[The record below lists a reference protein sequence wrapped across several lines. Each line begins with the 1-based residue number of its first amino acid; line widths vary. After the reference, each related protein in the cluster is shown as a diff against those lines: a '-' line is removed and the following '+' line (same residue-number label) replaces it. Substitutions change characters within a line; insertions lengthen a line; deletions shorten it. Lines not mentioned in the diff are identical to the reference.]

1 MNSKGIDNVNTWHI
15 VHAFSQNDRR
25 ERGNRARVIRNKTIS
40 NYKKIIGQ
48 SILIE
53 FQNGGTEKHGFYAKA
68 KHNQNVKGVMRF
80 IVPVIYKNSPYT
92 AVITAEVF
100 GSKISFNKTPATLYE
115 IFDCKIKTARP
126 DYANLKSSGLG
137 EKSPVNYTLLE
148 ILGSVKDLSD
158 IPYVVDGH
166 LNYYLLNEGKGNYFQ
181 KTGKYTG
188 KKDLIAYHN
197 INQDNLDKAIQ
208 LGGLAVPSIAITK
221 KETDFSN
228 FGIITLLMPQDVVN
242 PKETPVYITPV
253 YTRDAWTGV
262 FPGILKAS
270 DEIEEEGEMGGFP
283 GMEDMM
289 GEGGGEEKRPPQMP
303 KQTQDSAGDTG
314 WRTLTNGVKVY
325 IENGIITKGPK
336 DLINKKLSDIIGAEF
351 QHSDAPMVWVDAPTF
366 YPQTYTKGHDKHHM
380 EHAKAMG
387 LTFREWLKE
396 ASDTL
401 NFD

>member
-1 MNSKGIDNVNTWHI
+1 MIQQFPSDKKRKQGQFGGISVYGFTKG
-15 VHAFSQNDRR
+15 
-25 ERGNRARVIRNKTIS
+25 ERGKYYIVLLFAED
-40 NYKKIIGQ
+40 GA
-48 SILIE
+48 IE
-53 FQNGGTEKHGFYAKA
+53 LETAVKEKST
-68 KHNQNVKGVMRF
+68 
-80 IVPVIYKNSPYT
+80 YKNKIELLHPLQLTDNAAAQQGNDNSP
-92 AVITAEVF
+92 
-100 GSKISFNKTPATLYE
+100 ISIGNIQK
-115 IFDCKIKTARP
+115 
-126 DYANLKSSGLG
+126 
-137 EKSPVNYTLLE
+137 
-148 ILGSVKDLSD
+148 ILGIVKNK
-158 IPYVVDGH
+158 
-166 LNYYLLNEGKGNYFQ
+166 NYYQQAEG
-181 KTGKYTG
+181 YTG

-197 INQDNLDKAIQ
+197 ISQTNLDKAIR
-208 LGGLAVPSIAITK
+208 LGGLAVSFIAITK

-228 FGIITLLMPQDVVN
+228 FGTITLLMPQDVVN

-253 YTRDAWTGV
+253 YTRDTWTGV

-336 DLINKKLSDIIGAEF
+336 DLINKKLSDVIGAEF

-401 NFD
+401 NFG